1 MDAATPPT
9 NSIDDD
15 WCSINEA
22 ARRLGVTPTAIRNR
36 VKRGTL
42 PTRPNGNLGKLVK
55 VPRTVTLTVPL
66 TPADSTG
73 TVTLTPGEG
82 AGNGD
87 PHPAETV
94 PGTVTPTPEE
104 PVRDTVALTV
114 TLTMLATHIEA
125 LQAALTKAEAAA
137 ERGRIAEVEAA
148 AVPALRDT
156 VAALKAAL
164 DAEQARNRELRRARD
179 RWLSAPAYGPLW
191 RAWRWLRSAG

>member
-1 MDAATPPT
+1 MDTVTPPAEP
-9 NSIDDD
+9 IDEN
-15 WCSINEA
+15 WCSVAEA

-42 PTRPNGNLGKLVK
+42 PSRPNGNFGKLVK
-55 VPRTVTLTVPL
+55 VPRTVTLT
-66 TPADSTG
+66 PADSTG
-73 TVTLTPGEG
+73 TVTFTPGEPED
-82 AGNGD
+82 NGD
-87 PHPAETV
+87 PHPPGTV
-94 PGTVTPTPEE
+94 PGTVTLTPEE

-125 LQAALTKAEAAA
+125 LQAALVKAEAAA
-137 ERGRIAEVEAA
+137 ERGRIAEIEAA